1 MSKKQSALAPFK
13 KPLILLG
20 GFLLLVLVFGKIVP
34 AIRNVKSSTS
44 PIVGI
49 QASCEKSYQNT
60 ETLNLDDFEIMA
72 IHENGDQS
80 TLSAEEVQLVDDTV
94 AMTGKYTEAEIVLT
108 ANEEISC
115 TVQVPNERK
124 EIVSFECG
132 NPVISDV
139 KAVLYSNGEL
149 CFEGEG
155 DILRFDDRDYPWMNY
170 DGDDDNPIRSISFED
185 TVTPANMDGFF
196 EDIES
201 LEYIANIPFSVESL
215 SYTFSGCESLTH
227 IPDLDQCENLLDM
240 SETFADC
247 ISLKEIPSIPP
258 SVVNTSEMCYR
269 CQELQTAPDM
279 AKATGLQDA
288 TAMFQECKKL
298 TKTNM
303 PPNVKIIDKMY
314 YACINLK
321 SMPEIPESVISMD
334 STFQDDVNLS
344 KLTIIPKNV
353 TNVSNCLSGC
363 GKIKGLLW
371 IDGNP
376 EKYSNFLND
385 SAIATKVDLQGN
397 SKMLDILANTADD
410 NINITVN
417 GKEPNKD
424 VRYSDIVI
432 LD

>member
-1 MSKKQSALAPFK
+1 M
-13 KPLILLG
+13 
-20 GFLLLVLVFGKIVP
+20 
-34 AIRNVKSSTS
+34 
-44 PIVGI
+44 
-49 QASCEKSYQNT
+49 
-60 ETLNLDDFEIMA
+60 
-72 IHENGDQS
+72 
-80 TLSAEEVQLVDDTV
+80 
-94 AMTGKYTEAEIVLT
+94 
-108 ANEEISC
+108 
-115 TVQVPNERK
+115 
-124 EIVSFECG
+124 
-132 NPVISDV
+132 
-139 KAVLYSNGEL
+139 
-149 CFEGEG
+149 
-155 DILRFDDRDYPWMNY
+155 
-170 DGDDDNPIRSISFED
+170 
-185 TVTPANMDGFF
+185 
-196 EDIES
+196 
-201 LEYIANIPFSVESL
+201 
-215 SYTFSGCESLTH
+215 TH

-269 CQELQTAPDM
+269 CQELQTAPDVT
-279 AKATGLQDA
+279 KATGLQDA